1 MSLHLVL
8 PNGTERPLDREI
20 IHVRPIPFVY
30 GASFTASPLNRTLVW
45 VCNPSDEQAARN
57 ALGSNF
63 ATYVPNRS
71 TSRYTSTLGCT
82 WFNHDEE
89 VEFLRLM
96 RSGNYNQ
103 FWILG
108 AHHPFEFGAGDE
120 LATRVAQG
128 DGLLVAGGDPSLDL
142 FYWCSNQSPLG
153 ARYAGSLPYGTHT
166 IKFAPTSALSGLDSV
181 VTGQPTRV
189 TTTTATVIATTTYS
203 TWLGTKT
210 GITATYN
217 QFGQDKA
224 VYIGAPPSAF
234 TDQSRASAVLAK
246 TATVIAS
253 SNATNRAAGLARLDL
268 FVEGIAP
275 GDPLELRTTLP
286 GGSSVVQPPS
296 DSTLIGNVFTLPFD
310 TATNQ
315 RKDRSFWLK
324 LPTTTGS
331 ATSQTTAYYRDPSDG
346 LMKPFGVPATSS
358 INVAEDKQSAKTAA
372 TSAVDAI
379 TGVGLFS
386 YFTYQKIKDDVSASI
401 TPTTSSS
408 TLWWRIQAL
417 VDDVGTLEHVGWG
430 GRDAARLAIARLVT
444 YVQYD
449 YYKATGGS

>member
-1 MSLHLVL
+1 M
-8 PNGTERPLDREI
+8 
-20 IHVRPIPFVY
+20 
-30 GASFTASPLNRTLVW
+30 
-45 VCNPSDEQAARN
+45 
-57 ALGSNF
+57 
-63 ATYVPNRS
+63 
-71 TSRYTSTLGCT
+71 
-82 WFNHDEE
+82 
-89 VEFLRLM
+89 
-96 RSGNYNQ
+96 
-103 FWILG
+103 
-108 AHHPFEFGAGDE
+108 
-120 LATRVAQG
+120 
-128 DGLLVAGGDPSLDL
+128 
-142 FYWCSNQSPLG
+142 
-153 ARYAGSLPYGTHT
+153 
-166 IKFAPTSALSGLDSV
+166 
-181 VTGQPTRV
+181 
-189 TTTTATVIATTTYS
+189 IATTTYS